1 MRVIVTGGRNY
12 QDRDHVFKVLSTIHN
27 RTPIAVLVHGGA
39 TGADSLADL
48 WAKAN
53 GVARESHVVTKED
66 WNRLGRR
73 AGPLRNQKMAELGA
87 DLLVPFPGGS
97 GTADMIRQAK
107 ANGIKVYK
115 EVELDLFGEQDNA
128 GV

>member
-1 MRVIVTGGRNY
+1 MRVIVTGGRDY
-12 QDRDHVFKVLSTIHN
+12 QDKDYVFKVLSAIHN
-27 RTPIAVLVHGGA
+27 RTPITVLVHGGA
-39 TGADSLADL
+39 TGADNLADL

-53 GVARESHVVTKED
+53 SVPREVHKVTKED

-87 DLLVPFPGGS
+87 DLLVSFPGGS

-107 ANGIKVYK
+107 AKGIEVYK

-128 GV
+128 GI

>member
-1 MRVIVTGGRNY
+1 MRVIVTGGRDY
-12 QDRDHVFKVLSTIHN
+12 QDKDHVFRVLSAIHN
-27 RTPIAVLVHGGA
+27 RTPITVLVHGGA
-39 TGADSLADL
+39 TGADTLADL

-53 GVARESHVVTKED
+53 SVLREVHKVIKED

-107 ANGIKVYK
+107 AKGIEVYK

-128 GV
+128 GI